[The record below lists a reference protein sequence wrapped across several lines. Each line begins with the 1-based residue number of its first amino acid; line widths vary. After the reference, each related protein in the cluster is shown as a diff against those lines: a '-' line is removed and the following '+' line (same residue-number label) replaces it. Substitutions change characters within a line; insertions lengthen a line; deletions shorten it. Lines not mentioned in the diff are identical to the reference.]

1 MRAEEKKPI
10 KKKHE
15 ETSVVDETQIVQ
27 NIEKEEERPS
37 PEKRW
42 ATTRSRAS
50 EASTRTFAP
59 RPAEASRGDGR
70 VLLVPVD
77 CMRRE
82 SNLLLQ
88 WAGEEP
94 TTPEP

>member
-1 MRAEEKKPI
+1 MRAEEKKPV
-10 KKKHE
+10 KKHQ
-15 ETSVVDETQIVQ
+15 VVQKNT
-27 NIEKEEERPS
+27 EKEEERHPS

-70 VLLVPVD
+70 VLLVPID

-94 TTPEP
+94 TTPER